1 MTHTSEVFMVR
12 IKFHLGLKFWLNGR
26 EYEIEKRLS
35 NGDFQVIDVAKGVLS
50 TYSESSLC
58 KLFFENKLKFNTD
71 NTSNKTKKNYLS
83 ADFSQLESDLKLEAK
98 RRFKYIQ
105 CFLESGQQKRTESSL
120 QPIINKISQELAD
133 NKPPHW
139 STLYRWIKKYESSEG
154 DIRFLVPNDIAKGRK
169 SQLHPEVLSIIQQA
183 IDEYYLT
190 LQKPLVSNLY
200 SQVIFEITKENI
212 VRQKIGLSLLEIPCQ
227 LTIYRIVNKLDPY
240 EEMVA
245 RYGKAAADKMF
256 NTCKYSP
263 PNTMRPLEI
272 VEIDHTKLPLYV
284 VDLETNLPIGI
295 PTLTTAIDRY
305 TGMPIGYYISFEPAS
320 YLSVMHCLWH
330 SIQPKDYVQRKFPSV
345 KHTWPCYGLMSALKT
360 DNAPEFKGVQLEDA
374 CNLLFI
380 DLDYAPPRL
389 PWYKAKVERFFRT
402 ISTTTLQGQPGSF
415 LKFMNKY
422 DDEYDPKKSAVIS
435 LDSLQEILHLFIID
449 IVGQMPHPKFGIPR
463 VDVWLQGTSKYPPV
477 LPSSLQDL
485 RVLLGAVTYRVI
497 SQNGIEFEGLYYRSP
512 ELTRLRN
519 VYEQRDKRRSTGRKE
534 REKAKI
540 KYDPA
545 NISFIYV
552 FDPDSHNFVAVP
564 AVDQN
569 YTSNLSLWQHKVIKK
584 LAYLSAQQVDIIAL
598 SIAKQKIQD
607 IVKRDWST
615 TNRGRTKTSM
625 ARWLGIG
632 RDGLDTSD
640 VEAWNEEQIAISN
653 QNIQSSTSKLDE
665 SDSRIGISDF
675 IGAFDYLD
683 DSQMPALDNLNSK
696 EVNQQQSTNHQLET
710 NHNLNTNALSSTNE
724 LITPPTENEISEKT
738 PSRQKKGVKNKEAPS
753 QKAQKKKSPADI
765 NIEIEKDDWQPDL
778 SEWSVSYVEP
788 KSCN

>member
-1 MTHTSEVFMVR
+1 MAR
-12 IKFHLGLKFWLNGR
+12 IRFHSGLKFWLNGR
-26 EYEIEKRLS
+26 EYQIDKRLS
-35 NGDFQVIDVAKGVLS
+35 NGDFQVIDVASWVLS

-58 KLFFENKLKFNTD
+58 KLFFENQLKFNPD
-71 NTSNKTKKNYLS
+71 NTSNKTKKDYLS
-83 ADFSQLESDLKLEAK
+83 ADFSQLDSDLKAEAK

-105 CFLESGQQKRTESSL
+105 CFLESGEQKRTESSL
-120 QPIINKISQELAD
+120 QPIINKVSQELAD

-139 STLYRWIKKYESSEG
+139 STLNRWIKKYEFSEG
-154 DIRFLVPNDIAKGRK
+154 DIRSLVPNNIAKGRK
-169 SQLHPEVLSIIQQA
+169 SQLHSEVLSIIQQV

-190 LQKPLVSNLY
+190 LQKPLVSSLY
-200 SQVIFEITKENI
+200 SQVVFEITKENV
-212 VRQKIGLSLLEIPCQ
+212 VRQKIGLPPLDIPSQ
-227 LTIYRIVNKLDPY
+227 VTIYRIVNKLDPY

-256 NTCKYSP
+256 NTCTYSP

-284 VDLETNLPIGI
+284 VDSETSLPIGI
-295 PTLTTAIDRY
+295 PTLTTSVDRY

-330 SIQPKDYVQRKFPSV
+330 SIQPKHYVQSKYPSV

-380 DLDYAPPRL
+380 DLDYAPPKL
-389 PWYKAKVERFFRT
+389 AWYKAKVERFFRT
-402 ISTTTLQGQPGSF
+402 ISTIILQGQPGSF
-415 LKFMNKY
+415 LKFMKKY

-435 LDSLQEILHLFIID
+435 LDSLNEILHLFIID
-449 IVGQMPHPKFGIPR
+449 IVGQMPHTDFGVPR
-463 VDVWLQGTSKYPPV
+463 VDVWLQGTSLYPPV
-477 LPSSLQDL
+477 LPASFNDL
-485 RVLLGAVTYRVI
+485 KVLLGAVTYRVI

-512 ELTRLRN
+512 ELTRLRH
-519 VYEQRDKRRSTGRKE
+519 VYEQRDKRRTTGRRE

-545 NISFIYV
+545 NISVIYV
-552 FDPDSHNFVAVP
+552 FDPDSHNFVAIP

-569 YTSNLSLWQHKVIKK
+569 YTLNLSLWQHKVIKR
-584 LAYLSAQQVDIIAL
+584 LAYVEAQQVDIVAL

-615 TNRGRTKTSM
+615 TNGGRTKTSM

-640 VEAWNEEQIAISN
+640 VEAYHEEQIAISN
-653 QNIQSSTSKLDE
+653 QNSQSLTSKLDDE
-665 SDSRIGISDF
+665 DSRTGISDF
-675 IGAFDYLD
+675 IGTFDYLS
-683 DSQMPALDNLNSK
+683 DSQISESDNLPSQD
-696 EVNQQQSTNHQLET
+696 VNQQSTFHKLEINHDS
-710 NHNLNTNALSSTNE
+710 NAQTLSSTKE
-724 LITPPTENEISEKT
+724 LIKTPTDNEISEK
-738 PSRQKKGVKNKEAPS
+738 PSNRQKKVVKNEGEERRKS
-753 QKAQKKKSPADI
+753 KNKKSPADI
-765 NIEIEKDDWQPDL
+765 NIEKDDWEPDL
-778 SEWSVSYVEP
+778 SGWSVSYV
-788 KSCN
+788 K